1 VAKGNFDTPLPTFE
15 HDDEIKQLRDSFDTM
30 QHSLKRY
37 VKELKETVTSKA
49 SMESELNIAHH
60 IQMAMLPKTFPAFPH
75 RNDIEIYGM
84 LTPAKSVGGDL
95 YDFMLRDDELFFCI
109 GDVSGKGVPASLVM
123 AVSRT
128 LFRNVAAHVDKP
140 HLIMEAMNDSICDG
154 NDSCMFVTLFIGVLD
169 LKTGHLRYCN
179 AGHNPPYL
187 QNKLLTSDA
196 NFPVGAIP
204 GWEFIEEEV
213 DIAPGETLFLYT
225 DGLTEAEDASHKEFG
240 DLRVQKMIV
249 SSLAANDT
257 PKQMIDNMTAAVRQ
271 FVGETEQSDDLTML
285 AIRYEK
291 EETN

>member
-1 VAKGNFDTPLPTFE
+1 
-15 HDDEIKQLRDSFDTM
+15 
-30 QHSLKRY
+30 
-37 VKELKETVTSKA
+37 
-49 SMESELNIAHH
+49 
-60 IQMAMLPKTFPAFPH
+60 
-75 RNDIEIYGM
+75 M